1 MPAQL
6 APQDLAYMRTAV
18 IRAHVAVTPR
28 RMVESTARYTDERYN
43 DRKPMTALAR
53 REAEMARVVT
63 RVKASETRP
72 KKGST
77 MPLPPWAFDNARMV
91 QAIGRLPVE
100 HQYWLRYAY
109 ADSREW
115 SDEAGV
121 VGLLWAGFQPTLG
134 RAQGKTLA
142 RAKGLAHLAVQDHKA
157 RKNSGRSIHEPARV
171 RELLGVKESNWDQ
184 HWCPRWQAMH
194 RLMDRIDRE
203 ALAALWEI
211 TDVWQ

>member
-6 APQDLAYMRTAV
+6 APQDLAYMRNAV
-18 IRAHVAVTPR
+18 IRAHAAPTPR
-28 RMVESTARYTDERYN
+28 RLVETTARYTDERYN
-43 DRKPMTALAR
+43 DRRPMTPLAR

-77 MPLPPWAFDNARMV
+77 MPLPPWAFDHARLV
-91 QAIGRLPVE
+91 QAIARLPAE
-100 HQYWLRYAY
+100 HQCWLRYAY

-121 VGLLWAGFQPTLG
+121 TRRLWAGFALTLVS
-134 RAQGKTLA
+134 AQAKTLA

-157 RKNSGRSIHEPARV
+157 RKNHGRGNHEPAEV
-171 RELLGVKESNWDQ
+171 RALLGVKESNWDQ

-194 RLMDRIDRE
+194 RLMDTIDRD
-203 ALAALWEI
+203 ALAALWEL
-211 TDVWQ
+211 TDA